1 MTVNGTPVGLGSDLL
16 PADHETVRC
25 AEHARSIAIDPA
37 GTAIRADRIVLIETP
52 APWPKPVFAHDL
64 LSPVDA
70 IFKDAVTSTRM
81 LACTPDR
88 RATPTSPQR
97 LWVFDRQPTS
107 THERQFEFRDEAE
120 LLDLARELCAEIP
133 AEFATTNGL
142 KRDRKLDEPTVLV
155 CAQGSHDVC
164 CGSDGQRLIND
175 LSTLAPDVRVFA
187 VSHTGGHRF
196 APTAMTLPD
205 GRMWAYAGAELLV
218 SILDASAVPADAA
231 QYCRGWWGAER
242 GPGQVAE
249 RAVLAA
255 VGWSLDSTARTVTA
269 TDNGASVEVV
279 SDGGTQVYDVA
290 VNETRRVP
298 TISCRAPGG
307 LPVKEAVEYAAVAV
321 TAVG

>member
-1 MTVNGTPVGLGSDLL
+1 MGLGSDLL
-16 PADHETVRC
+16 PADHETLRC

-64 LSPVDA
+64 LEPVDA
-70 IFKDAVTSTRM
+70 IFKSAARSTRM

-97 LWVFDRQPTS
+97 LWVFDRRVNS

-120 LLDLARELCAEIP
+120 LLDLARELCAETEGGFI
-133 AEFATTNGL
+133 TTNGL
-142 KRDRKLDEPTVLV
+142 KRDRRLDEATVLV

-175 LSTLAPDVRVFA
+175 LSTLAPEIRVFA

-205 GRMWAYAGAELLV
+205 GRMWAYVGAELLK
-218 SILDASAVPADAA
+218 SILARSADPADAA

-242 GPGQVAE
+242 GPDQVAE
-249 RAVLAA
+249 RAILSA
-255 VGWSLDSTARTVTA
+255 VGWSLDSMARTVKA
-269 TDNGASVEVV
+269 TDNGARVEVV
-279 SDGGTQVYDVA
+279 SDAGTQTYDVE

-307 LPVKEAVEYAAVAV
+307 LPVKEAVEYAASAV